1 MHPKRRLS
9 SIFYVFVLLSFW
21 LVGGCAEKPK
31 KPIRLLTIQQ
41 MNSGQIDIN
50 LPGLIHFTGTGDS
63 LQCIQIPVQD
73 GDLINIDDTYDLVFR
88 DDFPDTLKINFESGL
103 SVNNEIWALDIREFS
118 SPYDSLSN
126 YEKLDLTNLKIININ
141 LPFESNEREILE
153 KVKAYKTEVDIQ
165 TDIFDY
171 GYETSHEVN
180 EDLRWL
186 FSEFRPHYLSVKGL
200 PDSLDFGILRAIKT
214 LEFLSLDGLPDHIKE
229 GVLPPLPQVKSLM
242 LDSEDES
249 YLSYDFF
256 SNNKQLEDLTCWSLT
271 GTEIHVLNN
280 LKKLTFFT
288 PESFPPYDFGRRHPR
303 LENLN
308 YMLGKYPN
316 FSNLKDLD
324 LSWLTIYYGGDTLG
338 IDLKQLVET
347 QPGLK
352 LFNLAQINEESVIA
366 NLSAIRDLNQLEYL
380 LIQKDPLGIDSVIM
394 QMPHLKYL
402 SMPEGYLDDSL
413 RSVALRKALPNTI
426 ISANSG
432 FCLGSGWLL
441 LLLPLSLLAFLI
453 QRSLFGISL
462 GKNEA

>member
-1 MHPKRRLS
+1 MHPKLLLS
-9 SIFYVFVLLSFW
+9 TSFYVFALLYFVLIA
-21 LVGGCAEKPK
+21 GCAEKPE
-31 KPIRLLTIQQ
+31 KPIRLLTVQQ
-41 MNSGQIDIN
+41 MDSGQIDIY
-50 LPGLIHFTGTGDS
+50 LPGLIHFTGTSDS
-63 LQCIQIPVQD
+63 LQCIQIPVQH
-73 GDLINIDDTYDLVFR
+73 GDLINIDETYDLVFR
-88 DDFPDTLKINFESGL
+88 DDFPDTLKIRFESGL
-103 SVNNEIWALDIREFS
+103 SVNNEIWALNIRAFS

-126 YEKLDLTNLKIININ
+126 FEKLDLTNLKIINID

-214 LEFLSLDGLPDHIKE
+214 LKFLSLDGLPDHIRE
-229 GVLPPLPQVKSLM
+229 GVLPPLPQVKSM
-242 LDSEDES
+242 RIAPEDE
-249 YLSYDFF
+249 YFLNYDFF
-256 SNNKQLEDLTCWSLT
+256 SQNQQLENLICFGM

-288 PESFPPYDFGRRHPR
+288 MSPFPYDFGRRHPR

-308 YMLGKYPN
+308 YSMVKYPN
-316 FSNLKDLD
+316 FTNLKDLE
-324 LSWLTIYYGGDTLG
+324 LSWLTIYYGGDSLG

-352 LFNLAQINEESVIA
+352 LFNLAQLNEESVIA
-366 NLSAIRDLNQLEYL
+366 NLSAIKDFNQLEYL
-380 LIQKDPLGIDSVIM
+380 LVQEEPPGIDSVIM

-402 SMPEGYLDDSL
+402 SLSDEYLDDSL
-413 RSVALRKALPNTI
+413 RSVALRRALPNTI